1 VSTDEGTDFLVK
13 FKARPVQGFP
23 DSVTAPRGEV
33 IARVVLVGC
42 LVGLM
47 LLFGVLMAGVFA
59 FRERDE
65 STRITVDQV
74 ADQKVKPTIKLE
86 QITPADSSPLT
97 SMAPDSA
104 KASPIK
110 PAPLEPAEVE
120 PAPVKPSPVGPFPA
134 RPSPARQRPAEHSM
148 DASPPV
154 VVDVSARRENSR
166 NERDDARTA
175 DFDAVRSLLAEAEA
189 AAIKP
194 ASESADSRTAA
205 VTVDREL
212 AQLSASIRFPR
223 RSWTVDA
230 GMQAVLERVDTALES
245 NPDAPVQIRVAT
257 SEYAT
262 AARNRQLALE
272 RGRAIIAE
280 LVTRG
285 SALSRFSIDALDQG
299 DPSSDALRRGDHRVI
314 IGFAGQ
320 DPE

>member
-1 VSTDEGTDFLVK
+1 VK
-13 FKARPVQGFP
+13 FKAGPVQGFP
-23 DSVTAPRGEV
+23 DSVTAPQGEV

-59 FRERDE
+59 FGERDE

-86 QITPADSSPLT
+86 QITPADSSSLT
-97 SMAPDSA
+97 SMAPNSA

-110 PAPLEPAEVE
+110 PVPLEPAEVE
-120 PAPVKPSPVGPFPA
+120 PAPVKPSPV
-134 RPSPARQRPAEHSM
+134 RPSPVRQRPAEHSM

-154 VVDVSARRENSR
+154 AVDVSARRENSI
-166 NERDDARTA
+166 NERDDASTA
-175 DFDAVRSLLAEAEA
+175 DLDAVRSLLAEA

-194 ASESADSRTAA
+194 ASESAESRTAA

-230 GMQAVLERVDTALES
+230 GMQAVLERVNTALES

-257 SEYAT
+257 DEYAT

-299 DPSSDALRRGDHRVI
+299 DPSGDALRRGDHRVI

>member
-1 VSTDEGTDFLVK
+1 MK
-13 FKARPVQGFP
+13 FKAGPVQGFP
-23 DSVTAPRGEV
+23 DSVTAPQGEV

-59 FRERDE
+59 FGERDE

-86 QITPADSSPLT
+86 QITPADSSSLT
-97 SMAPDSA
+97 SMAPNSA

-110 PAPLEPAEVE
+110 PVPLEPAEVE
-120 PAPVKPSPVGPFPA
+120 PAPVKPSPV
-134 RPSPARQRPAEHSM
+134 RPSPVRQRPAEHSM

-154 VVDVSARRENSR
+154 AVDVSARRENSI
-166 NERDDARTA
+166 NERDDASTA
-175 DFDAVRSLLAEAEA
+175 DLDAVRSLLAEA

-230 GMQAVLERVDTALES
+230 GMQAVLERVNTALES

-257 SEYAT
+257 DEYAT

-299 DPSSDALRRGDHRVI
+299 DPSGDALRRGDHRVI

>member
-1 VSTDEGTDFLVK
+1 
-13 FKARPVQGFP
+13 
-23 DSVTAPRGEV
+23 V
-33 IARVVLVGC
+33 IARAVLVGC

-59 FRERDE
+59 FGERDE
-65 STRITVDQV
+65 STRITAVQV
-74 ADQKVKPTIKLE
+74 AGQKVKPTIKLE
-86 QITPADSSPLT
+86 RITQADSSPLT
-97 SMAPDSA
+97 SMTPNSA
-104 KASPIK
+104 KATPIQ
-110 PAPLEPAEVE
+110 PAPVEPSPVEPAEVE
-120 PAPVKPSPVGPFPA
+120 PTPVKPSPV
-134 RPSPARQRPAEHSM
+134 RPSPVRQGPVEHSM

-154 VVDVSARRENSR
+154 IVDVSARRENSR

-175 DFDAVRSLLAEAEA
+175 DLDAVRSLLAEA
-189 AAIKP
+189 AAIKS
-194 ASESADSRTAA
+194 ANDSADSRAAA

-230 GMQAVLERVDTALES
+230 GMQAVLERVNNALAS

-257 SEYAT
+257 NEYAT

-299 DPSSDALRRGDHRVI
+299 DPSGDALRRDDHRII

>member
-1 VSTDEGTDFLVK
+1 MK
-13 FKARPVQGFP
+13 FKAGPVQGFP
-23 DSVTAPRGEV
+23 DSVTAPQGEV

-59 FRERDE
+59 FGERDE

-86 QITPADSSPLT
+86 QITPADSSSLT
-97 SMAPDSA
+97 SMAPSSA

-120 PAPVKPSPVGPFPA
+120 PAPVKPSPV
-134 RPSPARQRPAEHSM
+134 RPSPVRPSPVRQRPAEHSM

-154 VVDVSARRENSR
+154 AVDVSARRENSI
-166 NERDDARTA
+166 NKRDDASTA
-175 DFDAVRSLLAEAEA
+175 DLDAVRSLLAEA

-194 ASESADSRTAA
+194 ASESTDSRTAA

-230 GMQAVLERVDTALES
+230 GMQAVLERVNTALES

-257 SEYAT
+257 DEYAT

-285 SALSRFSIDALDQG
+285 SELSRFSIDALDQG
-299 DPSSDALRRGDHRVI
+299 DPSGDALRRGDHRVI

>member
-1 VSTDEGTDFLVK
+1 
-13 FKARPVQGFP
+13 
-23 DSVTAPRGEV
+23 VTAPQGEV

-59 FRERDE
+59 FGERDE

-86 QITPADSSPLT
+86 QITPADSSSLT
-97 SMAPDSA
+97 SMAPNSA

-110 PAPLEPAEVE
+110 PVPLEPAEVE
-120 PAPVKPSPVGPFPA
+120 PAPVKPSPV
-134 RPSPARQRPAEHSM
+134 RPSPVRQRPAEHSM

-154 VVDVSARRENSR
+154 AVDVSARRENSI
-166 NERDDARTA
+166 NERDDASTA
-175 DFDAVRSLLAEAEA
+175 DLDAVRSLLAEA

-194 ASESADSRTAA
+194 ASESAESRTAA

-230 GMQAVLERVDTALES
+230 GMQAVLERVNTALES

-257 SEYAT
+257 DEYAT

-299 DPSSDALRRGDHRVI
+299 DPSGDALRRGDHRVI

>member
-1 VSTDEGTDFLVK
+1 VK
-13 FKARPVQGFP
+13 FKAGPVQGFP
-23 DSVTAPRGEV
+23 DSVTAPQGEV

-59 FRERDE
+59 FGERDE

-86 QITPADSSPLT
+86 QITPADSSSLT
-97 SMAPDSA
+97 SMAPNSA

-110 PAPLEPAEVE
+110 PVPLEPAEVE
-120 PAPVKPSPVGPFPA
+120 PAPVKPSPV
-134 RPSPARQRPAEHSM
+134 RQRPAEHSM

-154 VVDVSARRENSR
+154 AVDVSARRENSI
-166 NERDDARTA
+166 NKRDDASTA
-175 DFDAVRSLLAEAEA
+175 DLDAVRSLLAEA

-230 GMQAVLERVDTALES
+230 GMQAVLERVNTALES

-257 SEYAT
+257 DEYAT

-285 SALSRFSIDALDQG
+285 SELSRFSIDALDQG
-299 DPSSDALRRGDHRVI
+299 DPSGDALRRGDHRVI

>member
-1 VSTDEGTDFLVK
+1 MK
-13 FKARPVQGFP
+13 FKAGPVQGFP
-23 DSVTAPRGEV
+23 DSVTAPQGEV

-59 FRERDE
+59 FGERDE

-86 QITPADSSPLT
+86 QITPADSSSLT
-97 SMAPDSA
+97 SMAPNSA

-110 PAPLEPAEVE
+110 PVPLEPAEVE
-120 PAPVKPSPVGPFPA
+120 PAPVKPSPV
-134 RPSPARQRPAEHSM
+134 RPSPVRQRPAEHSM

-154 VVDVSARRENSR
+154 AVDVSARRENSI
-166 NERDDARTA
+166 NERDDASTA
-175 DFDAVRSLLAEAEA
+175 DLDAVRSLLAEA

-194 ASESADSRTAA
+194 ASESAESRTAA

-230 GMQAVLERVDTALES
+230 GMQAVLERVNTALES

-257 SEYAT
+257 DEYAT

-299 DPSSDALRRGDHRVI
+299 DPSGDALRRGDHRVI